1 MAENTEEKIE
11 EKIDETIEEKKEEIK
26 EEVKEEK
33 KEVVKET
40 SKDKPQKGFK
50 NELGPKPKKK
60 KKQAG
65 LHSSIP
71 MMTCGPIL
79 LFGVLAMILAG
90 VRFSGIMY
98 EKVEGELKE
107 IASSVLLT
115 YDIRYP
121 GEYELVSDGNV
132 AAFYKG
138 EKEITGD
145 NLIIDR
151 YKQETGAEISIFYLD
166 TRVLT
171 TLSGENGE
179 SLVGTGANA
188 VVKQAVLE
196 GKESR
201 FYKKVNIYGT
211 DYYVYYEPIKEVS
224 GDVVGMIAIAKTCK
238 EIDRLVTRAI
248 SPMIGF
254 LAAFT
259 LLVAFVSFSYTKK
272 LADDIES
279 IQRSLYKITK
289 GDLGGEVEYKVLKRN
304 DEIGD
309 IGKSIRSMQNSL
321 HILVEKDALTELY
334 NRRLANKRLEKAIRE
349 EREFG
354 TNYCV
359 ALCDIDFFKKVNDTY
374 GHDMGDVVLKEVAKV
389 LRTNM
394 VGNGVASRWGGE
406 EFLLI
411 FTDMN
416 LKTAYSVTQ
425 KILNDVRALEIENRS
440 DMTEE
445 ELFGEFLAGK
455 KTGEIEIIEDDG
467 SETEQYLQVD
477 DAFIPFIK
485 VTMSIGL
492 VRGGLG
498 RTQDEVVKMAD
509 DNLYT
514 GKENGR
520 NQIVCEAI
528 PQEKEDEDE
537 EDI

>member
-1 MAENTEEKIE
+1 MAENEEKE
-11 EKIDETIEEKKEEIK
+11 VLEQKTEDTKDNSEKKTK
-26 EEVKEEK
+26 AEK
-33 KEVVKET
+33 PAAADK
-40 SKDKPQKGFK
+40 SKKTFK
-50 NELGPKPKKK
+50 NELGAKPKKK
-60 KKQAG
+60 KKGSG
-65 LHSSIP
+65 LHSAIP
-71 MMTCGPIL
+71 MMTCGPIFV
-79 LFGVLAMILAG
+79 FGILAMIFAG

-107 IASSVLLT
+107 IASSVLVT
-115 YDIRYP
+115 YDIRFP

-151 YKQETGAEISIFYLD
+151 YKKETGAEISIFYLD

-179 SLVGTGANA
+179 SLIGTGANA

-211 DYYVYYEPIKEVS
+211 DYYVYYEPIKESS

-238 EIDRLVTRAI
+238 EIDRLVTKAI
-248 SPMIGF
+248 TPMIGF
-254 LAAFT
+254 IAAFM
-259 LLVAFVSFSYTKK
+259 LIVAFVSFGYTRR
-272 LADDIES
+272 LADAIDSIE
-279 IQRSLYKITK
+279 QSLSRITK
-289 GDLGGEVEYKVLKRN
+289 GDLGGEVDYKVLKRN
-304 DEIGD
+304 DEIAD
-309 IGKSIRSMQNSL
+309 IGRSIRSMQNSL

-467 SETEQYLQVD
+467 SDTEQYLQVD

-528 PQEKEDEDE
+528 PAEKEDEDE